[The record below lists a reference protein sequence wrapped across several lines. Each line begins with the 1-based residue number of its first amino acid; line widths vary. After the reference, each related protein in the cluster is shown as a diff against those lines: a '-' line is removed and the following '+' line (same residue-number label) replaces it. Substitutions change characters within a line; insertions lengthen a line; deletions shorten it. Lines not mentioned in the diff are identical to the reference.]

1 MKQNQWRAKANK
13 KENSNNVK
21 KKKEKRISKKT
32 IRRFILTENSKAEEL
47 DKLCENK
54 QVKYT
59 IKLAQEFRDIINR
72 KSANTLEDW
81 LKRAEEEGTQAMK
94 SFAKYI
100 KSDYEA
106 VKAAIDYSWNN
117 ASLEGSINKLKTIK
131 RQMYNRAN
139 IGLLLAKINGFKT

>member
-1 MKQNQWRAKANK
+1 
-13 KENSNNVK
+13 
-21 KKKEKRISKKT
+21 
-32 IRRFILTENSKAEEL
+32 
-47 DKLCENK
+47 
-54 QVKYT
+54 
-59 IKLAQEFRDIINR
+59 
-72 KSANTLEDW
+72 
-81 LKRAEEEGTQAMK
+81 MK

-139 IGLLLAKINGFKT
+139 IGLLLVKINGFKT